1 MRIYEVDERD
11 IEKKYLDSL
20 SLIVAAYLMSV
31 IVLEDLF
38 GFQLLGRLICFVL
51 LMVLLVSPLFLAIK
65 ASRKS
70 SRVMDE
76 SRLLVREDRIAYRRL
91 PNDNEVDL
99 DTNEQDQNLLKA
111 VRTVDFWILLLA
123 MACGR
128 GKQIQFG
135 SVFT

>member
-1 MRIYEVDERD
+1 
-11 IEKKYLDSL
+11 
-20 SLIVAAYLMSV
+20 MSV

-38 GFQLLGRLICFVL
+38 GFQLLGRLITFVL

-91 PNDNEVDL
+91 PNDNVVDL

-123 MACGR
+123 MACGM
-128 GKQIQFG
+128 G
-135 SVFT
+135 SGLARK

>member
-1 MRIYEVDERD
+1 MRIYEVDEGE

-31 IVLEDLF
+31 TVLEDLF
-38 GFQLLGRLICFVL
+38 GFQLLGLLMSFVL
-51 LMVLLVSPLFLAIK
+51 LLVLLVSPLFLAIK

-99 DTNEQDQNLLKA
+99 DTNEQEQNL
-111 VRTVDFWILLLA
+111 
-123 MACGR
+123 
-128 GKQIQFG
+128 
-135 SVFT
+135 

>member
-1 MRIYEVDERD
+1 VRIYEVDEGE

-31 IVLEDLF
+31 TVLEDLF
-38 GFQLLGRLICFVL
+38 GFQLLGLLMSFVL
-51 LMVLLVSPLFLAIK
+51 LLVLLVSPLFLAIK

-99 DTNEQDQNLLKA
+99 DTNEQEQNL
-111 VRTVDFWILLLA
+111 
-123 MACGR
+123 
-128 GKQIQFG
+128 
-135 SVFT
+135 

>member
-1 MRIYEVDERD
+1 MRIYEVDEGE

-31 IVLEDLF
+31 TVLEDLF
-38 GFQLLGRLICFVL
+38 GFQLLGRLMSFVL
-51 LMVLLVSPLFLAIK
+51 LLVLLVSPLFLAIK

-99 DTNEQDQNLLKA
+99 DTNEQEQNL
-111 VRTVDFWILLLA
+111 
-123 MACGR
+123 
-128 GKQIQFG
+128 
-135 SVFT
+135 